1 MTRSRARLIILAL
14 SLAATLAAPALVHA
28 QPRRVPPAQG
38 RQAVAVARAP
48 YRGYVGARHYSPYS
62 FYRPYNYGFYG
73 SWYYPYGFSIGFG
86 YSSWCCPYAYGY
98 GPWGYPYYPGSYY
111 GGPAYY
117 GSSVRLQ
124 VAQRDAEV
132 YIDGYYAGKVDNF
145 DGTFQRLNVD
155 PGEHE
160 LQLFM
165 PGYRSFTQKV
175 YLQPTSTFNVRHAM
189 EPLAAG
195 EPEPTRPV
203 PTPRPPKARP
213 EPFERSY
220 RQTPRGPEPLSP
232 RDREPAGNADA
243 DFGAIAIRIQPGDA
257 AITIDG
263 ERWEGA
269 RDQDRL
275 VVQLGAGTHTVEI
288 RRDGYRTYITDID
301 VRRGETTPLN
311 VSLSRQ

>member
-1 MTRSRARLIILAL
+1 MV
-14 SLAATLAAPALVHA
+14 AAPALADA
-28 QPRRVPPAQG
+28 QPRRVPPPQT
-38 RQAVAVARAP
+38 RQAVPVARATHQ
-48 YRGYVGARHYSPYS
+48 GYVVGARHYGSHYL
-62 FYRPYNYGFYG
+62 YRPYNYGFYG

-98 GPWGYPYYPGSYY
+98 GPWGYPYYPGPYY
-111 GGPAYY
+111 WGPSYY

-145 DGTFQRLNVD
+145 DGTFQRLNVE

-165 PGYRSFTQKV
+165 PGYRSFAQKV

-189 EPLAAG
+189 EPLAVG

-203 PTPRPPKARP
+203 PTPRSPKARP
-213 EPFERSY
+213 EPSERSY
-220 RQTPRGPEPLSP
+220 RQTPRGPQPLSP
-232 RDREPAGNADA
+232 RDREPAGNAES
-243 DFGAIAIRIQPGDA
+243 DFGSIAIRIQPADA

-263 ERWEGA
+263 ERWDGPLN
-269 RDQDRL
+269 QDGL

-288 RRDGYRTYITDID
+288 RRAGYRTYITDID

-311 VSLSRQ
+311 VSLTRQ